1 MIPDSVWAEAKRRDV
16 SAVDF
21 WLSLTET
28 VRDTLHQRA
37 LNEGATRVGITQ
49 AIDEVEAR
57 YPFVAEKERYTTAF
71 SALTYGCG
79 IGIWDIAFYRVNEDD
94 ELGEKLPMDEVRNM
108 LERMSD
114 GNPEGVGR
122 DVAVCFDLTPEDR
135 SQ

>member
-1 MIPDSVWAEAKRRDV
+1 MIPDSVWDEAKRRGV

-37 LNEGATRVGITQ
+37 LNEGAVRVGITQ
-49 AIDEVEAR
+49 AIDEVEASF
-57 YPFVAEKERYTTAF
+57 PFVAEKERYTTAF
-71 SALTYGCG
+71 SSLTYGCG
-79 IGIWDIAFYRVNEDD
+79 IGIWDIAFYKVNADD
-94 ELGEKLPMDEVRNM
+94 ELGEKLPVDEVRDM

-122 DVAVCFDLTPEDR
+122 DVAVCFDLTPKDG